1 MLECPA
7 TPAPSPPMSFSGP
20 LWHVPHVRTG
30 AEFEVADTIMDELSF
45 RVFVPRE
52 QVWTVRRGIKVKS
65 VRPVL
70 PGYIFVEVDPY
81 RQDWQLILD
90 IDGVIDV
97 LGAMADHDVPGYIM
111 PAAWIAAWQKMEA
124 IGEFDKTSKLPNDF
138 TVGEMVRISD
148 GPFAGH
154 EALITEFMA
163 KMKSATARKRAKLA
177 ANFFGRMTTL
187 DLPVTSLEKL

>member
-1 MLECPA
+1 
-7 TPAPSPPMSFSGP
+7 MSFSGP

-30 AEFEVADTIMDELSF
+30 AEFEVADAIMDELSF

-52 QVWTVRRGIKVKS
+52 QLWTMRRGIKVRRTRAILS
-65 VRPVL
+65 
-70 PGYIFVEVDPY
+70 GYIFVEVDPY

-97 LGAMADHDVPGYIM
+97 LGAMADHDVPGYY
-111 PAAWIAAWQKMEA
+111 PAAWIAAWQKMEFV
-124 IGEFDKTSKLPNDF
+124 GEFDRTTKLPNDF
-138 TVGEMVRISD
+138 AVGESVRISD

-163 KMKSATARKRAKLA
+163 RMKSCTARKRAKLL
-177 ANFFGRMTTL
+177 ANFFGRMTAI
-187 DLPVTSLEKL
+187 DLPMTSLEKL